1 MKYYLCEYYHCYNY
15 FPTTSYLLF
24 FLNLIVKWS
33 DSDLRIKIAHKEILF
48 YLMISYSNIFQFDS
62 CLSELHQKK
71 LIVRS
76 NTPHKHG
83 CLLSIYF
90 DNYTDTNFRM
100 EKENLLFINNLLK
113 RCNFRRL
120 STFTTTNRLY
130 SDHKYSYLFLFTVIL
145 PLILSFRF
153 T

>member
-1 MKYYLCEYYHCYNY
+1 
-15 FPTTSYLLF
+15 
-24 FLNLIVKWS
+24 
-33 DSDLRIKIAHKEILF
+33 
-48 YLMISYSNIFQFDS
+48 MITYSNIFQSDS

-113 RCNFRRL
+113 RSNFRRL

-145 PLILSFRF
+145 PLILSFCITELCKNKNPVPLFHKKSCPVPPTLRLLIF
-153 T
+153 